1 MRQSTDVDY
10 VRWRMPRPEVVVTI
24 TWMAAQQSPNW
35 PNGARYGA
43 TLTFDFDAEEVWI
56 GENPGN
62 AGRPGVLSQGTYAAK
77 VAVPL
82 LLDLLARRE
91 VTATFFVCG
100 ADADRYPDRIREIL
114 AAGHEVGHHGH
125 THRSPTDL
133 TAAEEE
139 EELLKGLESLQRL
152 GAEVTGYRSPSW
164 DFSTNT
170 LPLLKKYGFEYSSNL
185 MDDIRPYRHED
196 GLVELPVSWMLDDAP
211 HFWFSAA
218 DWNKTIRTNDE
229 VYRLWRDELDG
240 IADLQA
246 HYMLTMHPQFIGR
259 PSRLKLL
266 DRLIGDMVDTGAW
279 IAPARDVAR
288 WVP

>member
-1 MRQSTDVDY
+1 MRLLPTFALLLLAACAAPRSG
-10 VRWRMPRPEVVVTI
+10 PRPAPDHVVV
-24 TWMAAQQSPNW
+24 
-35 PNGARYGA
+35 
-43 TLTFDFDAEEVWI
+43 LTFDDA
-56 GENPGN
+56 
-62 AGRPGVLSQGTYAAK
+62 
-77 VAVPL
+77 VASH
-82 LLDLLARRE
+82 
-91 VTATFFVCG
+91 
-100 ADADRYPDRIREIL
+100 Y
-114 AAGHEVGHHGH
+114 
-125 THRSPTDL
+125 
-133 TAAEEE
+133 
-139 EELLKGLESLQRL
+139 
-152 GAEVTGYRSPSW
+152 
-164 DFSTNT
+164 TNVA
-170 LPLLKKYGFEYSSNL
+170 PLLKKYGFEYSSNL

-240 IADLQA
+240 IAGLQA